1 MKSLMLLN
9 ARRRRRKSRRNPS
22 KAYRKNYD
30 RIFRKK
36 VKRKLAGRRT
46 FRRSTRRSGLKM
58 VRIGKRGGPQ
68 FLSVRARKIYVSRRG
83 RKSALI
89 VARNPRR
96 RSRSRRNP
104 MIPSLGGITA
114 QVKGLFSK
122 ENLTIAAGGVAATVV
137 TQFALSRKNASG
149 APLLPV
155 PANPEMAKVAS
166 IAYAVGIP
174 FVGALLTRRFSPG
187 AAKGMLFGGLINGL
201 MTAWR
206 AYNPESLARVSGT
219 SEYLDYT
226 PTSAVGQLPP
236 SYMAASRFSSTSPMN
251 GALGNSSAFPS
262 DAWAAN

>member
-30 RIFRKK
+30 GIFRKK
-36 VKRKLAGRRT
+36 RKSSARKGGVR
-46 FRRSTRRSGLKM
+46 RRSRRMSIRRYRTPGGRQGL
-58 VRIGKRGGPQ
+58 V
-68 FLSVRARKIYVSRRG
+68 VRARRIYVSRRG
-83 RKSALI
+83 RKAALI

-137 TQFALSRKNASG
+137 TSYALNLKKADGSRI
-149 APLLPV
+149 LPM
-155 PANPEMAKVAS
+155 PADANMAKLANV
-166 IAYAVGIP
+166 AYAVGIP
-174 FVGALLTRRFSPG
+174 FVGALLTKRFSPG

-201 MTAWR
+201 STAWR
-206 AYNPESLARVSGT
+206 LYSADTFAKVTGT

-226 PTSAVGQLPP
+226 PTSAVGELPP
-236 SYMAASRFSSTSPMN
+236 SYMAASRFSSVRPMN

>member
-9 ARRRRRKSRRNPS
+9 ARRRRKTRRKSRRNPS
-22 KAYRKNYD
+22 AAYRKNYS
-30 RIFRKK
+30 RIFRKS
-36 VKRKLAGRRT
+36 RKSAR
-46 FRRSTRRSGLKM
+46 RRSG
-58 VRIGKRGGPQ
+58 VRRARRLSIRRYRLSGGRQ
-68 FLSVRARKIYVSRRG
+68 GLAVRARRIYVSRRG
-83 RKSALI
+83 RKAALI

-122 ENLTIAAGGVAATVV
+122 ENLTVAAGGVAATVV
-137 TQFALSRKNASG
+137 TSYALSMKKADGTRI
-149 APLLPV
+149 LPR
-155 PANPEMAKVAS
+155 PADANMAKLAD

-174 FVGALLTRRFSPG
+174 FVGALVTRRFSPG

-206 AYNPESLARVSGT
+206 AYNPESLAKVSGT
-219 SEYLDYT
+219 GEYLDYT

>member
-1 MKSLMLLN
+1 MLLN
-9 ARRRRRKSRRNPS
+9 ARRRRRKSRQNPS
-22 KAYRKNYD
+22 KSYLDNYN

-36 VKRKLAGRRT
+36 GKKGKASSARKGVRRRKGRLTIRRYRTAGGRQ
-46 FRRSTRRSGLKM
+46 GL
-58 VRIGKRGGPQ
+58 V
-68 FLSVRARKIYVSRRG
+68 VRARRIYVSRRG
-83 RKSALI
+83 RKGALI

-96 RSRSRRNP
+96 RSRSNP

-122 ENLTIAAGGVAATVV
+122 ENLTVAAGGVAATVV
-137 TQFALSRKNASG
+137 TSYALSLKKADGTRI
-149 APLLPV
+149 LPR
-155 PANPEMAKVAS
+155 PADANMAKLAD

-174 FVGALLTRRFSPG
+174 FVGALVTRRFSPG

-206 AYNPESLARVSGT
+206 AYNPESLAKVSGT
-219 SEYLDYT
+219 GEYLDYT